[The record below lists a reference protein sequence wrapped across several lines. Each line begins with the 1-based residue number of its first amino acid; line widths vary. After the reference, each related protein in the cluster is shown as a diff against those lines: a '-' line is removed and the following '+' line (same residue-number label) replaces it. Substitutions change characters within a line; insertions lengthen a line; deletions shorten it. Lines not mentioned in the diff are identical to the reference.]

1 MLEFICMKKRYTRLK
16 VNTAVKQSLKLRYY
30 AFLII
35 PAFAFL
41 VLCGYFFFTNKTD
54 SIASSGL
61 KQNLPPSACYASQ
74 VVSYAP
80 AKRKDGSL
88 IPIERR
94 NPSMAIGQPQN
105 NDALNF
111 VSLGFGGEITLMFSQ
126 GIANGNGF
134 DLKVTESTFG
144 NLNCTRY
151 PERVQAYASQDGCKF
166 VYLGEACQD
175 AMFDLGALSW
185 AKYIRLKDNSPLNHP
200 YTNEMP
206 DGYDIDG
213 IECLNG
219 TIASEI
225 PTSLVYG
232 SPQTV
237 ISYIQGTRK
246 DGGAIHVSRT
256 NPNLALGAPQNDDLG
271 INFTTLGFRGSMVLK
286 FDFVV
291 FNGEGMD
298 LQVVE
303 TSFGQ
308 QSCSGYPENAYFE
321 GSLDG
326 INWTPMGEV
335 CLDGQLDLGPGIYAI
350 QYIRVTDRTA
360 ASSFNNSADG
370 YDLDGI
376 IALQAACQPSLTMRT
391 LPDETVTEYNSQRTY
406 TINTFPNPFTNKLE
420 FTLPDMGR
428 DQEADIKLFDC
439 VGKVVFSK
447 SVALHTTEV
456 QKESINTEM
465 LSPGIYILSVSSANG
480 TGVSRVI
487 KR

>member
-1 MLEFICMKKRYTRLK
+1 MKKRYTRLR
-16 VNTAVKQSLKLRYY
+16 VNTTVKQGLKFRQYALFAIPAI
-30 AFLII
+30 AFL
-35 PAFAFL
+35 L
-41 VLCGYFFFTNKTD
+41 LGGYFFFSNKTD

-88 IPIERR
+88 IPLERR

-144 NLNCTRY
+144 NLNCNRY

-185 AKYIRLKDNSPLNHP
+185 AKFIRLKDNSPLNHP
-200 YTNEMP
+200 FTSEIP
-206 DGYDIDG
+206 DGYDVDG

-225 PTSLVYG
+225 PTSLIYG

-370 YDLDGI
+370 YDIDGI
-376 IALQAACQPSLTMRT
+376 SALQPACPTNLNMRT
-391 LPDETVTEYNSQRTY
+391 ADEEVHSEPSTKRNY
-406 TINTFPNPFTNKLE
+406 TINTFPNPFSNTLE
-420 FTLPDMGR
+420 FTLPKMGN
-428 DQEADIKLFDC
+428 DGTAEVKLFNC
-439 VGKVVFSK
+439 VGNVVFAKTVSL
-447 SVALHTTEV
+447 AGTET
-456 QKESINTEM
+456 QKESIDTEN
-465 LSPGIYILSVSSANG
+465 LSSGIYILSVSSESG

>member
-1 MLEFICMKKRYTRLK
+1 MKKRYPRLR
-16 VNTAVKQSLKLRYY
+16 VNTTVKQSLKLRHYV
-30 AFLII
+30 LIII
-35 PAFAFL
+35 PALAFM
-41 VLCGYFFFTNKTD
+41 VLGGYFFFSNKTE

-61 KQNLPPSACYASQ
+61 KQNLPPSACYAAQ
-74 VVSYAP
+74 VVSYVP

-88 IPIERR
+88 IPLERR

-111 VSLGFGGEITLMFSQ
+111 VSLGFGGEITLMFSE
-126 GIANGNGF
+126 GISNGNGI

-200 YTNEMP
+200 YTNEIP
-206 DGYDIDG
+206 DGYDVDG

-219 TIASEI
+219 TVASEI
-225 PTSLVYG
+225 PTTLVYG

-286 FDFVV
+286 FDFVL

-308 QSCSGYPENAYFE
+308 QSCAGYPENAYFE

-350 QYIRVTDRTA
+350 QYVRVTDRTA
-360 ASSFNNSADG
+360 ATSFNNSADG

-376 IALQAACQPSLTMRT
+376 SALQGACPPNLTMRT
-391 LPDETVTEYNSQRTY
+391 SVEEELPEQITKRNY
-406 TINTFPNPFTNKLE
+406 TINTFPNPFSNTLE
-420 FTLPDMGR
+420 FTIPNMGN
-428 DQEADIKLFDC
+428 DGIADVKLFNC
-439 VGKVVFSK
+439 VGKVVFAGSI
-447 SVALHTTEV
+447 SLSGTEA
-456 QKESINTEM
+456 QKESINTEH
-465 LSPGIYILSVSSANG
+465 LSSGIYILSVSSESG
-480 TGVSRVI
+480 SGVSRVI